1 MREKPF
7 KPFRI
12 NTSDG
17 KSYDIVHPEMILIN
31 KNRVTVAIYD
41 EGEVPGEDLPSREAI
56 ISPLHVASVE
66 DVPPPR
72 SRPRRRSA

>member
-1 MREKPF
+1 MRRKPF

-17 KSYDIVHPEMILIN
+17 KHYNVVHPEMIYLSRN
-31 KNRVTVAIYD
+31 QVVVAIYD
-41 EGEVPGEDLPSREAI
+41 KGDVPGEDLPSRDII

-66 DVPPPR
+66 DMPPHR
-72 SRPRRRSA
+72 TKTRRSA